1 MIIESDKEYFYL
13 ELIFVWL
20 NLLIYFLKV
29 DA

>member
-13 ELIFVWL
+13 ELIFFWL